1 MAEEADITVN
11 KAEMRMG
18 MQVGIPETLYAHSS
32 PHRMALGCLPAGHA
46 DEVHEHQQ
54 RHVGTHSLLQ
64 QNWHQV
70 GWAVPRLP
78 QQSLSS
84 KVQKGSMEYPV
95 QYRNGSWECA
105 IMVSSGQHHSMGR
118 RPGWKLNL
126 AMLSGT

>member
-78 QQSLSS
+78 QQSQSS

-95 QYRNGSWECA
+95 PYRNGAVMDHGSAPLWYHQDSITAWAEGPDG
-105 IMVSSGQHHSMGR
+105 S
-118 RPGWKLNL
+118 
-126 AMLSGT
+126 